1 MKKIIGKLAGTIL
14 AAAALFSVASC
25 KNQLDYVNDTTALNK
40 FNVLGLSVTG
50 LDASYN
56 HADIALMVRE
66 KNNEKDEPVFE
77 PYVSGKVSDS
87 YTNDNGDT
95 IGYKEGTAYISL
107 KDAKLFDGDTL
118 NTATFEC
125 YLKVGDNTIKLLDGT
140 NAKLAVPTSPAN
152 TEDKDLEKKWVDV
165 VVNGDYGTFSFKNS
179 VKEDD
184 FVNITLYNIKLNL
197 MNATEGNLPAGV
209 SVTLEDKAASQ
220 TFQKYTVKMT
230 GLKENAGMKV
240 ILGGSTVSD
249 EDGKKQDLWYEA
261 DKFGKVIS
269 DKGEVEWSFYGADVS
284 YLDYRK
290 YGTGKGPEFIVTL
303 AGYADHDAAPH
314 LLASSVS
321 ASDSSGDFNL
331 MFPPYAVKSGK
342 NVTLTIDVEKVAA
355 NSKSK
360 DDPVASESIIYID
373 AIKVTNA
380 PAIGK
385 AKYLGFCA
393 KWLPNNVWG
402 SGTPYKIEDSAYYD
416 GNDAY
421 LITNLAYKPA
431 KTTVKFD
438 LQVLNPDSNETFWAD
453 ASKVLDDKVAT
464 ETYLTSELAGNHYV
478 LVFDRAS
485 TKYGTEE
492 DANNTAVRAQLIPS
506 KFFEYS
512 YTVKTVTLKGYKGSI
527 TNPAIIGDFTNWSD
541 DITGTKDSSGN
552 WCYEVNRT
560 VSNSGFKF
568 RTQGAWNGDFP
579 GSNITWPVFVGSAN
593 VICTYNA
600 DGSVT
605 AVAELAK

>member
-1 MKKIIGKLAGTIL
+1 MKKLIGKLAGTIL
-14 AAAALFSVASC
+14 VAATLFSVASC

-66 KNNEKDEPVFE
+66 KDDEKGNPVFKS
-77 PYVSGKVSDS
+77 YVSGKVSDS
-87 YTNDNGDT
+87 YQNEKGET
-95 IGYKEGTAYISL
+95 IGYKEGTAYIKL
-107 KDAKLFDGDTL
+107 DTVKLFDGDTL
-118 NTATFEC
+118 HTSTFEC

-152 TEDKDLEKKWVDV
+152 TEDKELKKKWVDV

-179 VKEDD
+179 ANEDD
-184 FVNITLYNIKLNL
+184 FVNVTLYNIKLGLNSVSS
-197 MNATEGNLPAGV
+197 EKDLPKGV
-209 SVTLEDKAASQ
+209 SVETVSK
-220 TFQKYTVKMT
+220 TGTNQKFTIKMT

-240 ILGGSTVSD
+240 IAGGSISNEDTGGFDDESARWYDKTFESTISD
-249 EDGKKQDLWYEA
+249 EGEVDWTFYGKDVPSSWGRGSGAGPEILICLSNGTDQNNAPRLLEGTETA
-261 DKFGKVIS
+261 S
-269 DKGEVEWSFYGADVS
+269 DKNFVFPKYVIG
-284 YLDYRK
+284 DY
-290 YGTGKGPEFIVTL
+290 
-303 AGYADHDAAPH
+303 D
-314 LLASSVS
+314 
-321 ASDSSGDFNL
+321 
-331 MFPPYAVKSGK
+331 
-342 NVTLTIDVEKVAA
+342 VTLTIDVEKVAA

-380 PAIGK
+380 PEIGS
-385 AKYLGFCA
+385 AGYLGFCA

-402 SGTPYKIEDSAYYD
+402 AGTPYKISEAGYYV

-438 LQVLNPDSNETFWAD
+438 LQVLNPSTDANFWAD
-453 ASKVLDDKVAT
+453 ASKVLDDTVAT

-485 TKYGTEE
+485 TKYGTET
-492 DANNTAVRAQLIPS
+492 DANNKATRAQLIPT

-512 YTVKTVTLKGYKGSI
+512 YTVKKLTLKGYTGSI
-527 TNPAIIGDFTNWSD
+527 DNPAIIGNFTNWSD
-541 DITGTKDSSGN
+541 DIEGKKDSDGN
-552 WCYEVNRT
+552 WVYAVDRP

-568 RTQGAWNGDFP
+568 RTQGGWNGDFP
-579 GSNITWPVFVGSAN
+579 KTNITWPVFVGSAN
-593 VICTYNA
+593 VTCTYNA

-605 AVAELAK
+605 AVAELAE